1 MDMEEAMIACLKEIV
16 EDLGPVE
23 GYLLWVEYVQ
33 EVVELGEII
42 VLKSFETKGEKL

>member
-23 GYLLWVEYVQ
+23 GLIVWEDYVR
-33 EVVELGEII
+33 EVVELGE
-42 VLKSFETKGEKL
+42 VMALLSFEANG